1 MIVVV
6 NDANILIDLVK
17 LGLEPHFFSLDM
29 DFHTTNLILE
39 ELAEDQ
45 QVAIRPFIHDK
56 RLTVYAC
63 TIDDLLTIR
72 YLEAEKPA
80 LSTQDCSA
88 LWLAQRYRS
97 LLLTSDNKLRKMA
110 KTLELDV
117 HGHLWVFD
125 KLVDA
130 GSLSVEEAVK
140 MLFELCDRINPKLGL
155 PKAEIEKRLLK
166 WKS

>member
-17 LGLEPHFFSLDM
+17 LGLEPHFFGLEM

-39 ELAEDQ
+39 ELTDSQ
-45 QVAIRPFIHDK
+45 QSTIQPYIYDN
-56 RLTVYAC
+56 RLTVYTC
-63 TIDDLLTIR
+63 TINDLLAIGQ
-72 YLEAEKPA
+72 LEAETPA
-80 LSTQDCSA
+80 LSAQDCSV
-88 LWLAQRYRS
+88 LWLAQRQRS
-97 LLLTSDNKLRKMA
+97 LLLTSDNKLRKTA
-110 KTLELDV
+110 KAFCLDV

-130 GSLSVEEAVK
+130 GALTGEEAVK
-140 MLFELCDRINPKLGL
+140 MLFELCEHINPKLGL
-155 PKAEIEKRLLK
+155 PKTEIEKRLLK

>member
-29 DFHTTNLILE
+29 EFHTTNLILE
-39 ELAEDQ
+39 ELTEDQ
-45 QVAIRPFIHDK
+45 QAAIWPFVDDN
-56 RLTVYAC
+56 RLTVYTC
-63 TIDDLLTIR
+63 TIDDLLTIGQ
-72 YLEAEKPA
+72 LETEKPA

-88 LWLAQRYRS
+88 LWLAQRDRS

-110 KTLELDV
+110 KTLQLDV

-125 KLVDA
+125 KLVDT
-130 GSLSVEEAVK
+130 GSLSVEVAVEK
-140 MLFELCDRINPKLGL
+140 LFELCDHINPKLGL

-166 WKS
+166 WKL